1 MKRGCIFLVCLLAWV
16 SALIPAPAQVTSRLT
31 YTLLEGSYFVDDC
44 LICGRP
50 TFQLPMRGT
59 FDLVLQQHTPPYTQY
74 AIRNLDF
81 TAGVGTSLQKRITG
95 DGTYTRFEEFAILQD
110 MTLATQV
117 RNTWTNRAAYF
128 TNNARNVQQP
138 FPLIQADL
146 TETNGTLLQT
156 FSMHILAAPVR
167 EIWFS
172 TAKSFISTNRFA
184 PTNQIGA
191 GDLLSNRGRVVKR
204 NNDLVDRLG
213 VMPPVPDLGL
223 DAVQVTRRGEIL
235 FSIPVNVFSESLGP
249 IQQGDLLSNRGAIVR
264 RNQALLAA
272 FHPASAADAGLDA
285 VQVMPDGQILF
296 STRSNVLVTSALTL
310 SRGDIL
316 SDRGEVFM
324 SHQRLL
330 ANFQPAIANRD
341 FGLDALHI
349 LPTGEIWFSVEEGFM
364 DNRLGQIQA
373 GDLLSSLGHRVF
385 SNAALLVAFAPAE
398 PSQDYGLDALFVVSD
413 MQPVKPPPRIVPK
426 SRAGGG
432 LHLEWDG
439 EGDVFQV
446 ETGPSFNGPWTPC
459 TEVVPDLSWDGPCG
473 ATAGASGFYRLRQW

>member
-1 MKRGCIFLVCLLAWV
+1 MKRGCIWLVCLLAWV
-16 SALIPAPAQVTSRLT
+16 SALTPAPAQVTSRVT

-50 TFQLPMRGT
+50 TIQLPMGGT
-59 FDLVLQQHTPPYTQY
+59 FDLLLQQDTPPYTQY

-81 TAGVGTSLQKRITG
+81 TAGVGTSLQKCITG

-117 RNTWTNRAAYF
+117 RDTWTNRAAYF
-128 TNNARNVQQP
+128 TNNSRIVQQP

-156 FSMHILAAPVR
+156 FSMHLLAAPVR

-172 TAKSFISTNRFA
+172 IAKSFISSNRFA
-184 PTNQIGA
+184 PTNQISA

-204 NNDLVDRLG
+204 NSDLVGRLG

-235 FSIPVNVFSESLGP
+235 FSIPVNVFSEGLGP
-249 IQQGDLLSNRGAIVR
+249 IQHGDLLSNRGAIVR
-264 RNQALLAA
+264 RNQVLLAA
-272 FHPASAADAGLDA
+272 FHPASSADAGLDA

-296 STRSNVLVTSALTL
+296 SIQSNVLVTSTLTL

-330 ANFQPAIANRD
+330 ANFQPAITNRD
-341 FGLDALHI
+341 FGLDALYI
-349 LPTGEIWFSVEEGFM
+349 LPSGEIWFSVEEGFV
-364 DNRLGQIQA
+364 DSRLGQIQA
-373 GDLLSSLGHRVF
+373 GDLLSSLGYRVF
-385 SNAALLVAFAPAE
+385 SNAALLAAFAPAA

-413 MQPVKPPPRIVPK
+413 TQPVKPPPRIVRN
-426 SRAGGG
+426 SRAGVWQ
-432 LHLEWDG
+432 HLEWDG

-446 ETGPSFNGPWTPC
+446 EAAPSLNGPWMPC
-459 TEVVPDLSWDGPCG
+459 TEIVPDLSWDSPCG
-473 ATAGASGFYRLRQW
+473 TTAGASGFYRLRQW